1 MEMLFRYYGLKDTQE
16 EIAPYVVGGD
26 KNDCRTSL
34 MLQYAWEK
42 GVPMV
47 GIQPAGKPETC
58 MDTLLCLGYDLL
70 VLFYPEFDPNHP
82 EKGASYGHWVLVSYI
97 ENGKIYFNDPNKN
110 HGKNRSLFLPY
121 LTRRMAPPMLTSAAN
136 VILAAAPRNAD
147 KEFMQCRCR
156 ECQKEFPVFKEII
169 PFAQSL
175 LCPFC
180 DRFFPFRQIPLQ

>member
-1 MEMLFRYYGLKDTQE
+1 MSKKRILPYVKQPENSTLCGAACLEMLFRYYGLKDTQE

-58 MDTLLCLGYDLL
+58 MDMLLCLGYDLL

-97 ENGKIYFNDPNKN
+97 ENGKIYFIKTTAKIVHCSCLISPEEW
-110 HGKNRSLFLPY
+110 
-121 LTRRMAPPMLTSAAN
+121 
-136 VILAAAPRNAD
+136 PRP
-147 KEFMQCRCR
+147 C
-156 ECQKEFPVFKEII
+156 
-169 PFAQSL
+169 
-175 LCPFC
+175 
-180 DRFFPFRQIPLQ
+180 